1 MVSIKMEK
9 ENVVNDDLQLV
20 EQFKRGAQSA
30 FNELVIKYKSRIY
43 YLVLR
48 IIGDSD
54 EAADIA
60 QSTFIRVYRNLHS
73 FRGRSSFK
81 TWLYRIAINQSKNY
95 LREKVRKER
104 LPPLPKAER
113 EIEGKL
119 EKMITRERGQMLREA
134 IAQLPERQQLT
145 LVLRI
150 YEELPY
156 KEIASIMGGS
166 TGLAKVNY
174 YHAINN
180 LRKKWKKLN
189 SDQ

>member
-1 MVSIKMEK
+1 MKK
-9 ENVVNDDLQLV
+9 ENVVDDDLQLV
-20 EQFKRGAQSA
+20 EQSKRGNQSA
-30 FNELVIKYKSRIY
+30 FDELVLKYQSQIY

-48 IIGDSD
+48 IIGNSD

-60 QSTFIRVYRNLHS
+60 QTTFIRAYQRLHS
-73 FRGRSSFK
+73 FQGRSSFK

-95 LREKVRKER
+95 LREKVRKEKF
-104 LPPLPKAER
+104 LPLSEDVRKW
-113 EIEGKL
+113 EGKL
-119 EKMITRERGQMLREA
+119 EEIIVTERSQMLREA
-134 IAQLPERQQLT
+134 ISQLPERQRLT

-156 KEIASIMGGS
+156 KEIARIMGGS

-174 YHAINN
+174 FYAINN

-189 SDQ
+189 SAQ

>member
-1 MVSIKMEK
+1 MVSIKMKK

-20 EQFKRGAQSA
+20 ERFKRGNQSA
-30 FNELVIKYKSRIY
+30 FDELVLSYQSRVY

-48 IIGDSD
+48 IVGDSD

-60 QSTFIRVYRNLHS
+60 QSTFIKAYRNLHN

-81 TWLYRIAINQSKNY
+81 TWLFRIAINQSKNY

-104 LPPLPKAER
+104 FLPLSEDARKW
-113 EIEGKL
+113 EGKL
-119 EKMITRERGQMLREA
+119 EEMITRERSQMLREA
-134 IAQLPERQQLT
+134 IAQLPERQRLT

-156 KEIASIMGGS
+156 KEIARIMGGS

-174 YHAINN
+174 FYAINN

-189 SDQ
+189 STQ

>member
-1 MVSIKMEK
+1 MKK
-9 ENVVNDDLQLV
+9 ENVVDDDLQLV
-20 EQFKRGAQSA
+20 EQSKRGNQSA
-30 FNELVIKYKSRIY
+30 FDELVLKYQSQIY

-60 QSTFIRVYRNLHS
+60 QTTFVRAYRKLHS
-73 FRGRSSFK
+73 FRGESSFK
-81 TWLYRIAINQSKNY
+81 TWLYRIAINLSKNY

-104 LPPLPKAER
+104 LPRLPEAER
-113 EIEGKL
+113 EIEVKL
-119 EKMITRERGQMLREA
+119 EEMIARERSQILREA
-134 IAQLPERQQLT
+134 ISQLPERQRLA
-145 LVLRI
+145 LILRI

-156 KEIASIMGGS
+156 KEIARIMGGS

-174 YHAINN
+174 FYAINN

-189 SDQ
+189 SGQ